1 MNMWIIFIIIYSF
14 IVSFYETSKKKST
27 EIDSVYHVFFYI
39 SLLGFIFTSII
50 SRGVFDITLNNVFY
64 VVVKSMIAVIAWY
77 FGIYALKRLPLGV
90 YGLNNA
96 FRVVFTVV
104 FSSLILGEILSLKMT
119 LGILVVVLS
128 LITVNY
134 ISYKN
139 HDNKKVTKLALIAL
153 LCSSFFASFSEIMD
167 KIIMH
172 DLTVDQM
179 QFWFLFFNTIFSG
192 LVLLLKKKSLR
203 IDLGKGNYWL
213 IIAAFCLVIGDRF
226 MFMANKDPNSV
237 VSIMTVLKQL
247 YVFMLIII
255 GKILYK
261 EKNILIKMLC
271 FLVMIAGL
279 IIIFI

>member
-1 MNMWIIFIIIYSF
+1 MSLWVLFIIVYAF

-27 EIDSVYHVFFYI
+27 EKDSVYHVFFYI

-50 SRGVFDITLNNVFY
+50 SRDVFNITFNNFFY
-64 VVVKSMIAVIAWY
+64 VVLKSSIAVIAWY

-96 FRVVFTVV
+96 FRVIFTVI
-104 FSSLILGEILSLKMT
+104 FSALFLGEALSSKML
-119 LGILVVVLS
+119 LGIFIVVLS
-128 LITVNY
+128 LIIVNY

-139 HDNKKVTKLALIAL
+139 HDNKKVTKIALIAL

-172 DLTVDQM
+172 NLTVDQM
-179 QFWFLFFNTIFSG
+179 QFWFLFCNTVFSG
-192 LVLLLKKKSLR
+192 LVLVLKKKSLKL
-203 IDLGKGNYWL
+203 DFNKGNYWI

-255 GKILYK
+255 GKLLYK
-261 EKNILIKMLC
+261 EKDILIKMLC
-271 FLVMIAGL
+271 FLLMVVGL